1 MSYRRIVIGVDFS
14 TASLNAVRWVAA
26 SFAPRARLYL
36 AHVVAQPRVPSFL
49 RSHVADGERGVD
61 EPMLYP
67 GLIGFAGFAGAG
79 RAEVSVRSGEPA
91 DQLAALA
98 QEVNADLICVGRSQR
113 RRGTG
118 RFGATTP
125 QRLLARTKRSVL
137 LVPSAPRHE
146 PARVLAAVSDGSEAE
161 HVLRAVEELAGGWDA
176 HVDVVHVL
184 SAAVPAMRRREAA
197 LRSSSAEREEE
208 IGDGAVA
215 TENGSHMPDVHR
227 LTEAWLAHRAAE
239 LPVLR
244 RRMTAVA
251 ATGDAAESILIHAGR
266 TGSDLIVMG
275 RRIVDGPYAELD
287 GCVGSTTRLIT
298 WTTPC
303 PVLVVGASSSER
315 SRREWP
321 VSERRSASNQGQSGR
336 EHAFRRRRG
345 DLAGPPDG
353 GDAA

>member
-14 TASLNAVRWVAA
+14 TASLNAVRWVAN

-36 AHVVAQPRVPSFL
+36 AHVVVQPRVPSFL
-49 RSHVADGERGVD
+49 RAHVADAGEAD

-67 GLIGFAGFAGAG
+67 GLAGFAGFAGAG
-79 RAEVSVRSGEPA
+79 RAEVSVRAGEPA
-91 DQLAALA
+91 EQLAALA
-98 QEVNADLICVGRSQR
+98 HEVNADLICVGRSQR

-146 PARVLAAVSDGSEAE
+146 PSRVLAAVSDGAEAE

-176 HVDVVHVL
+176 HVDVVHAL
-184 SAAVPAMRRREAA
+184 SAAIPA
-197 LRSSSAEREEE
+197 LRGQEPALCAASVMQE
-208 IGDGAVA
+208 GADHAGVGEGC
-215 TENGSHMPDVHR
+215 TEAHTPDVHR

-251 ATGDAAESILIHAGR
+251 ATGDAAETILTHAAR

-275 RRIVDGPYAELD
+275 RRIVDGPHGELD

-303 PVLVVGASSSER
+303 PVLVVGARTSGG
-315 SRREWP
+315 SRREWLVP
-321 VSERRSASNQGQSGR
+321 ERRSTSNPVQSGR
-336 EHAFRRRRG
+336 EHGFRRRRG
-345 DLAGPPDG
+345 DLAEPPDG